1 MANTTN
7 YNFEKP
13 AQTDYYDV
21 EVQNNNWDK
30 LDTELKKTNDNKQDT
45 LVSGV
50 SIKTING
57 ESLLGSGNIFIKGG
71 TLSEE
76 VTAKR
81 ADVLKGKTTIM
92 NDSADEIVEGTLE
105 VQSIVNFNLSLYAS
119 ETVMGAWQK
128 PAKGPYSGVT
138 IVYRTD
144 RYPNSATDG
153 TVAYEGN
160 GINFTKTLPA
170 GTKHYFAAFSYMNTN
185 IGKIYSDV
193 AAKAEFTPSKIQG
206 RQVFKSNGTFT
217 VPAGV
222 YNIQVFAVGG
232 GGGGGGNERRAST
245 RDASGGGGGG
255 YTKTQSISVTPGQHL
270 NVIIGAG
277 GAGGKQINGECGLN
291 GGTSQIGNVS
301 AGGGAGGINRY
312 VYPNESPHGGAGGS
326 GGGGGSQQTSAQNK
340 PNKGGNGGN
349 NGANGEIGLRYND
362 YRKQYETYSNGGVGQ
377 GITTREFAQ
386 SGATLYA
393 GGGGGGGADN
403 ADGGAGGSGGG
414 GRGSAGGYSRPNSY
428 PSPGSANTG
437 GGGGGGGGSHSS
449 HGSSGSPGAAG
460 GSGIVIVRWGY

>member
-71 TLSEE
+71 TSSDE

-119 ETVMGAWQK
+119 ETVMGAWQN
-128 PAKGPYSGVT
+128 PAKGPYSGVKV
-138 IVYRTD
+138 VYRTD
-144 RYPNSATDG
+144 RYPENPDDG
-153 TVAYEGN
+153 TVAYEGS
-160 GINFTKTLPA
+160 GISFTKTLPA
-170 GTKHYFAAFSYMNTN
+170 GVKHFFAAFSYMTTN
-185 IGKIYSDV
+185 FGRIYLGTP
-193 AAKAEFTPSKIQG
+193 AKAEFTTSKVQG

-232 GGGGGGNERRAST
+232 GGGGANWFENESIGYAPGGGGGGKTVTKTLSVNPGAKYNVTIGGGGTPHVAGGASTFGGNLVSAAGGSQGANGRFQTYAGNGG
-245 RDASGGGGGG
+245 SGGGGGG
-255 YTKTQSISVTPGQHL
+255 YAHGKTSYKDGKPGASD
-270 NVIIGAG
+270 GAN
-277 GAGGKQINGECGLN
+277 GASWDAK
-291 GGTSQIGNVS
+291 V
-301 AGGGAGGINRY
+301 
-312 VYPNESPHGGAGGS
+312 AGGS
-326 GGGGGSQQTSAQNK
+326 GQGS
-340 PNKGGNGGN
+340 
-349 NGANGEIGLRYND
+349 
-362 YRKQYETYSNGGVGQ
+362 
-377 GITTREFAQ
+377 TTREFGQ

-393 GGGGGGGADN
+393 GGGGGGGTAYFN
-403 ADGGAGGSGGG
+403 YSGSYVYWEGKGGAGGAGGG
-414 GRGSAGGYSRPNSY
+414 GRGGDAAEKGSQTATH
-428 PSPGSANTG
+428 GSANS
-437 GGGGGGGGSHSS
+437 GGGGGS
-449 HGSSGSPGAAG
+449 GGVFDGMIRGLARNG

>member
-128 PAKGPYSGVT
+128 PARGPYSGVT

-153 TVAYEGN
+153 TIAYEGN
-160 GINFTKTLPA
+160 GINFTKKLPA

-193 AAKAEFTPSKIQG
+193 AAKAEFTTSKVQG

-217 VPAGV
+217 VPTGCRNV
-222 YNIQVFAVGG
+222 QVFLVGGGGAGYCNYRGQGRSDNGGGGGGGYTNTTSINVTPGQKINVIVGAGGSSGNNWANAGGTSQFGSVTASGGGVGQFRNGGSGGSGGGGGGLPNPGSGASNGEKGDDGKNTKWGIVSTGGSGQGRSTKDWDGTLYSGG
-232 GGGGGGNERRAST
+232 GGGGGG
-245 RDASGGGGGG
+245 
-255 YTKTQSISVTPGQHL
+255 VT
-270 NVIIGAG
+270 
-277 GAGGKQINGECGLN
+277 
-291 GGTSQIGNVS
+291 
-301 AGGGAGGINRY
+301 
-312 VYPNESPHGGAGGS
+312 
-326 GGGGGSQQTSAQNK
+326 
-340 PNKGGNGGN
+340 
-349 NGANGEIGLRYND
+349 
-362 YRKQYETYSNGGVGQ
+362 
-377 GITTREFAQ
+377 
-386 SGATLYA
+386 
-393 GGGGGGGADN
+393 
-403 ADGGAGGSGGG
+403 DGGRQGAAGGSGGG
-414 GRGSAGGYSRPNSY
+414 GRGCNGGYGKGGWNAGAG
-428 PSPGSANTG
+428 SPNTG
-437 GGGGGGGGSHSS
+437 GGGGGGGGASS
-449 HGSSGSPGAAG
+449 SDGSSGGPGAAG